1 MKRIVALI
9 MILIS
14 ISMAMVAPAMADERV
29 TIEPTASG
37 FHRSWFVRLLKQIR
51 VTIYKWGTNEESEEK
66 NI

>member
-9 MILIS
+9 MMLIS

-37 FHRSWFVRLLKQIR
+37 IPQELVHEIIKANPG
-51 VTIYKWGTNEESEEK
+51 Y